1 MEPRVGFRVN
11 RGTPEQ
17 VQDKFEILKRTIPYL
32 HANLAPFFFKFFTLI
47 LLKKAFK
54 VMSDLILSFMFVIK
68 GL

>member
-32 HANLAPFFFKFFTLI
+32 HANLAPFFFKIFYTYFT
-47 LLKKAFK
+47 
-54 VMSDLILSFMFVIK
+54 
-68 GL
+68 